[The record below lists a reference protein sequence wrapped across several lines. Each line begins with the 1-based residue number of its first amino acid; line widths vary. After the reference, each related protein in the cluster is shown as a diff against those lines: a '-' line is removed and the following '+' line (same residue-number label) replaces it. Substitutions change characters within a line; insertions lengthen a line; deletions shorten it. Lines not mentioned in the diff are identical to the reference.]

1 MLYKA
6 SFAQEFVK
14 RLLEEGI
21 YIIGFFFPV
30 VTKGKARISV
40 QLSAAHEPYHIKKA
54 IAVFVKVGKE
64 LNVMD

>member
-30 VTKGKARISV
+30 VAKGKARIRV
-40 QLSAAHEPYHIKKA
+40 QLSAAHEPHHIKKA
-54 IAVFVKVGKE
+54 VAAFVKVGKE
-64 LNVMD
+64 LHVIG